1 MKVSFEFDGAT
12 PKQVAA
18 VLEKFYSEYDG
29 KTVKDNGAEVEKTMI
44 GKINIYISLK
54 GAESGTFYTY
64 SDTKTNKEIQ
74 WHIKKP
80 AKDPKKARKNQIYDD
95 QELGYVICE

>member
-12 PKQVAA
+12 PEQVAA

-44 GKINIYISLK
+44 GKINIYISKRCGKRYFLYL
-54 GAESGTFYTY
+54 FRH
-64 SDTKTNKEIQ
+64 Q
-74 WHIKKP
+74 
-80 AKDPKKARKNQIYDD
+80 NQQGDSMA
-95 QELGYVICE
+95 C

>member
-12 PKQVAA
+12 PKQVAS

-29 KTVKDNGAEVEKTMI
+29 RTIKDNGAEVEKTMI

-54 GAESGTFYTY
+54 GTESGTFYTY
-64 SDTKTNKEIQ
+64 TDTKINKEIQ
-74 WHIKKP
+74 WHVKKP
-80 AKDPKKARKNQIYDD
+80 AKNPLKPRKNQFHDN
-95 QELGYVICE
+95 QELGYVICN

>member
-54 GAESGTFYTY
+54 GVESGTFYTY

-74 WHIKKP
+74 
-80 AKDPKKARKNQIYDD
+80 
-95 QELGYVICE
+95 